1 MITMKKQSFYFSLM
15 ACLAIVFCSCNSSTT
30 KFQLF
35 SPDGELA
42 LSVEKDS
49 VGLYVYSLT
58 DKDEELISASRI
70 GFGGMLQGAIPDAD
84 WQVTASASS
93 HNGVWKPLWGKRAE
107 VKDRYNELILSFQ
120 APKGRVGVDQIQV
133 VFRAYEDGVA
143 LRYIVPESAKQRED
157 LCEEYTQYNF
167 AGDYTAWFYNGE
179 LHNLGPD
186 RLSDVEGERQP
197 VMTIQAN
204 GRQFMAI
211 HEADLHSGEPL
222 LLSSLKGNTTFE
234 VASKPER
241 LESGYVSAWR
251 VILHGNTPGEMVD
264 SHLIELLN
272 PNPSGDFSWV
282 KPGVAVWDWRI
293 NGAITDDGFTYTM
306 TYPSWVRMVDFAA
319 EQGFKYLVL
328 DANWYGPEFDAKSDP
343 LSGGKVN
350 DVKRILAYGKEKGVG
365 IWLYLNDVGGRQFPI
380 EETLKQY
387 GDWGAAGVKYGF
399 MNGTPEEKNV
409 RTQLIT
415 RLCAENKLLVDF
427 HDGPVHP
434 YGQMR
439 TWPNAVTRE
448 YCQAQLDAHRVF
460 EPKTFVTSV
469 FVNMLAGPLDMNNGM
484 FDLRQG
490 PTTRVD
496 ENQPVPST
504 VVSEAARTLITFSG
518 VTILPD
524 IPEMYRKYP
533 ELLAFLS
540 AQQMPWKESRTL
552 MGEIGSYIVMMRET
566 DKDYLIGA
574 VTNEE
579 PRSLSI
585 PLSFLPEGVYTV
597 QLMLDGDDAHY
608 LTNRESYQV
617 ETREVKSGDSLSVKL
632 AAGGGAC
639 LRIQKPDSNN

>member
-70 GFGGMLQGAIPDAD
+70 GFGGMLQGAIPGAD

-120 APKGRVGVDQIQV
+120 APKGKAGVDQIQV

-186 RLSDVEGERQP
+186 RLSEVEGERQP
-197 VMTIQAN
+197 VMTIQVN
-204 GRQFMAI
+204 EHQFMAL
-211 HEADLHSGEPL
+211 HEADLRTGEPL
-222 LLSSLKGNTTFE
+222 VLSSLKGETSFK
-234 VASKPER
+234 VASKPAR
-241 LESGYVSAWR
+241 LEPGYLSAWR
-251 VILHGNTPGEMVD
+251 VILHGHTPGEMVD

-272 PNPSGDFSWV
+272 PEPAGDFSWV
-282 KPGVAVWDWRI
+282 KPGIAVWDWRI
-293 NGAITDDGFTYTM
+293 NGAITNDGFTYTM

-328 DANWYGPEFDAKSDP
+328 DANWYGPEFDSKSDP

-350 DVKRILAYGKEKGVG
+350 DVKRILAYGKEKGIG

-387 GDWGAAGVKYGF
+387 GEWGAAGVKYGF
-399 MNGTPEEKNV
+399 MNGTPEEKNA

-415 RLCAENKLLVDF
+415 RLCAENKLLIDF

-496 ENQPVPST
+496 ENKPVPST

-524 IPEMYRKYP
+524 IPEMYHKYP
-533 ELLAFLS
+533 ELLSFLS

-552 MGEIGSYIVMMRET
+552 MGEIGAYIVMMRET
-566 DKDYLIGA
+566 DKDYLIA
-574 VTNEE
+574 AATNEE
-579 PRSLSI
+579 SRTLSI
-585 PLSFLPEGVYTV
+585 PLSFLPEGIYTV
-597 QLMLDGDDAHY
+597 QLMLDGDNAHY

-617 ETREVKSGDSLSVKL
+617 ETREVKSGDTLSVKL
-632 AAGGGAC
+632 APGGGAC
-639 LRIQKPDSNN
+639 LRIRKASAH